1 MEEEKQLFELEV
13 DHLSVDELL
22 ETSRWQRMLGIV
34 IVLSMALLL
43 IALLVGWNQ
52 ISSLVGESMG
62 AVDGS
67 QAAMAFIVVILLLVA
82 AVAVIMA
89 GLLIR
94 GATRMK
100 TALRTKEQALFNNGL
115 SDLKIF
121 FIIYGVISILGLL
134 GTLGSF
140 LF

>member
-1 MEEEKQLFELEV
+1 M
-13 DHLSVDELL
+13 
-22 ETSRWQRMLGIV
+22 ETSRWQRMLGLV

-52 ISSLVGESMG
+52 ISSLAGESMG
-62 AVDGS
+62 PDGS

-115 SDLKIF
+115 NDLKIF

>member
-13 DHLSVDELL
+13 DHLNVDELM
-22 ETSRWQRMLGIV
+22 ETSRWQRMLGMV

-43 IALLVGWNQ
+43 VALLVGWKQ

-62 AVDGS
+62 TEGS

-100 TALRTKEQALFNNGL
+100 TALRTKEQALFNDGL

>member
-1 MEEEKQLFELEV
+1 
-13 DHLSVDELL
+13 
-22 ETSRWQRMLGIV
+22 
-34 IVLSMALLL
+34 
-43 IALLVGWNQ
+43 
-52 ISSLVGESMG
+52 MG
-62 AVDGS
+62 TDGS

-100 TALRTKEQALFNNGL
+100 TALRTKEQSLFNNGL

>member
-13 DHLSVDELL
+13 DHLSVDELM
-22 ETSRWQRMLGIV
+22 ETSRWQRMLGMV

-62 AVDGS
+62 TDGS

-100 TALRTKEQALFNNGL
+100 TALRTKEQSLFNNGL

-140 LF
+140 LY

>member
-13 DHLSVDELL
+13 DHLSVDELM
-22 ETSRWQRMLGIV
+22 ETSRWQRMLGMV

-62 AVDGS
+62 TDGS

-100 TALRTKEQALFNNGL
+100 TALRTKEQSLFNNGL

>member
-1 MEEEKQLFELEV
+1 MEAEKQLFELEV
-13 DHLSVDELL
+13 DHLSTDELM
-22 ETSRWQRMLGIV
+22 ETSRWQRMLGLV

-52 ISSLVGESMG
+52 ISSLADESMG
-62 AVDGS
+62 AGGS
-67 QAAMAFIVVILLLVA
+67 QAAMAYIVVILLLVA

-115 SDLKIF
+115 NDLKIF

>member
-13 DHLSVDELL
+13 DHLSADELI
-22 ETSRWQRMLGIV
+22 ETSRWQRMLGMV

-43 IALLVGWNQ
+43 LALLIGWNQ
-52 ISSLVGESMG
+52 ISSVVGESMG
-62 AVDGS
+62 ADGT
-67 QAAMAFIVVILLLVA
+67 QATMAFIVVILLLVA

-100 TALRTKEQALFNNGL
+100 TALRTKEQALFNDGL